1 MGINELLDGGDQA
14 SATALLQN
22 ALLHKVTLRLEYKNG
37 WSRWWPGASDKLF
50 FTKQGQMFGLQ
61 SLGHAFRYSPC
72 WQTLTESKKT
82 PNQRTSASSNIC
94 TLSVSNT
101 SLAGG
106 ALTDIDFNNF
116 KNITRRH
123 VATHHNRVDKGS
135 NGAMVHL
142 GSIQNRYA

>member
-1 MGINELLDGGDQA
+1 MVGRDDDLVPATNCSLRNRAKCLDYKVWAMLSG
-14 SATALLQN
+14 TARVGRPER
-22 ALLHKVTLRLEYKNG
+22 K
-37 WSRWWPGASDKLF
+37 
-50 FTKQGQMFGLQ
+50 
-61 SLGHAFRYSPC
+61 
-72 WQTLTESKKT
+72 SKKT